1 MASLV
6 FNVASERIADNRID
20 WENDTDIHIMLLA
33 GSGTA
38 LKSNAT
44 VTAVLAE
51 ANLAEVV
58 ATDYVRKALASLAV
72 TQSGDKTLFDSASPT
87 WTALGGGT
95 NDTISGWLIYK
106 GVIGSAGDGDS
117 IPIAW
122 IEATSDLTT
131 NGGDVTVNPDSTNK
145 WFYLNNA

>member
-6 FNVASERIADNRID
+6 FNAASERIADGRID

-33 GSGTA
+33 GAGTA
-38 LKSNAT
+38 VKTNAT

-51 ANLAEVV
+51 ASLAEVV
-58 ATDYVRKALASLAV
+58 ATDYVRKLLGTLAV
-72 TQSGDKTLFDSASPT
+72 TQSGEKTLFDSASPT
-87 WTALGGGT
+87 WTALGGLT

-106 GVIGSAGDGDS
+106 GTLADTGDGAS
-117 IPIAW
+117 IPIAR
-122 IEATSDLTT
+122 IEATADLTT
-131 NGGDVTVNPDSTNK
+131 NGGDVTVNPDATNK

>member
-6 FNVASERIADNRID
+6 TNQASERIADNRID
-20 WENDTDIHIMLLA
+20 WESDVDIRIMLLA

-38 LKSNAT
+38 IKGNAT
-44 VTAVLAE
+44 VAAVLAE
-51 ANLAEVV
+51 ANLAELV
-58 ATDYVRKALASLAV
+58 ATNYERKTLGTLAV

-87 WTALGGGT
+87 WSSLGGAT

-106 GVIGSAGDGDS
+106 GTASSGDDATNV
-117 IPIAW
+117 PIAW

-131 NGGDVTVNPDSTNK
+131 NGGDVTVNPDTTNK